1 MTFLSR
7 ARDALGLWP
16 DPNDVEAVARMTAH
30 QWRRAARTK
39 PSYLQGYRDRPGSP
53 DRAQRRAEWIASLPI
68 FERAASV
75 TEVGCGC
82 GRTLAAL
89 ARRHPHLALS
99 GVDISTE
106 ALAVAERTLA
116 GMRHSGALRGAFTCV
131 DLYDLSRDHVA
142 ADAVPAADVIL
153 TVGVLGHLHPQV
165 SVEVMRH
172 LRARAR
178 TALVMV
184 EEFGAGEVLKG
195 PRPWTPEQVTDDY
208 ALWRVP
214 LNVPDTAAI
223 TRFPV
228 PADLQ
233 APAAKE
239 VVIWR

>member
-75 TEVGCGC
+75 TEVGCAC
-82 GRTLAAL
+82 GRNLAAL
-89 ARRHPHLALS
+89 ARRYPRMAIHGA
-99 GVDISTE
+99 DISSE
-106 ALAVAERTLA
+106 ALKVARETLNRLFA
-116 GMRHSGALRGAFTCV
+116 RPLLLETN
-131 DLYDLSRDHVA
+131 LYDLTRRWWQ
-142 ADAVPAADVIL
+142 AVIPKGDVVL
-153 TVGVLGHLHPQV
+153 TVGALGHLHPSAV
-165 SVEVMRH
+165 SIVMER
-172 LRARAR
+172 LRAEVAVD
-178 TALVMV
+178 ALVMV
-184 EEFGAGEVLKG
+184 EEWGHGEVVKG
-195 PRPWTPEQVTDDY
+195 PRPWKPEHVTDDY
-208 ALWRVP
+208 VLWRVP
-214 LNVPDTAAI
+214 LNAPDTAAI